1 MSFFDELKRR
11 NVLRVAAAYVVAAWL
26 VIQVVETIFPAFGF
40 GDAAIRIVVIV
51 LTIGLAPIVI
61 LAWAFELTPEGL
73 MLDKDVDRSRSITT
87 RTGKKLDRIIMAVL
101 ALALGYFAFDKFVLS
116 ESREASIAETAHQ
129 EGRTEALVESYG
141 DKSIAV
147 LSFADMSPEGDQEYF
162 SDGIA
167 EELLNRLTKVPDLR
181 VISRSSSFS
190 FKGQNLEIPEIARRL
205 KVAHILEGSVR
216 KSGNRVRITAQLI
229 EARSDTHLW
238 SETYDR
244 QLEDVFTIESEVAQ
258 KVVAALQ
265 IQLLDDEIEQ
275 LAKQPTANV
284 AAYQLYLKGRYFWN
298 KRTEEN
304 IEKALNYF
312 QRAAELDPGFALAY
326 TGIGDVWIFRGWYSV
341 LLPKETFPKAKAA
354 VVQALAFDETLAE
367 AHTSRAHIYLEFDYD
382 WGAAESEYL
391 RAIELNP
398 RYPIA
403 HHWYGGYLS
412 AMGRHDEALR
422 QAYEAR
428 ELSPLSLIINTW
440 VGLRFYFAGRYE
452 MAIEEYQKALELDP
466 EFAPA
471 HWHLGWAF
479 EQTDQHAAAIAS
491 AKRAIAISGNPIYLA
506 SLGHSY
512 AKAGDDEKARQI
524 LGQLKQVS
532 LTQHVSAYHIAVIHA
547 ALGDTDESFEWLE
560 RAYVERSPWIGYMMV
575 DPRLDP
581 LRSHPGFDSLLRQAG
596 LNF

>member
-1 MSFFDELKRR
+1 MSFFAELRRR

-40 GDAAIRIVVIV
+40 SDGAIRIVIII
-51 LTIGLAPIVI
+51 LGIGLVPVLII
-61 LAWAFELTPEGL
+61 AWAFEITPEGL
-73 MLDKDVDRSRSITT
+73 KLDRDVDRSQSHASQK
-87 RTGKKLDRIIMAVL
+87 GKSLDRIIMVVL
-101 ALALGYFAFDKFVLS
+101 ALALAYFAFDKFVLS

-147 LSFADMSPEGDQEYF
+147 LSFVDMSPDGDQEYF

-167 EELLNRLTKVPDLR
+167 EELLNRLTKIPELR
-181 VISRSSSFS
+181 VISRSSAFS

-205 KVAHILEGSVR
+205 NVAHILEGSVR
-216 KSGNRVRITAQLI
+216 KSGDRVRITAQLI

-244 QLEDVFTIESEVAQ
+244 QLKDVFAIESEVAQ

-265 IQLLDDEIEQ
+265 IQLLNAERKQ
-275 LAKQPTANV
+275 LAKQPTANI
-284 AAYQLYLKGRYFWN
+284 AAYQFYLKGRYFWN
-298 KRTEEN
+298 KRTEKN
-304 IEKALNYF
+304 IEKALDYF
-312 QRAAELDPGFALAY
+312 QQAIELDPSYALAY
-326 TGIGDVWIFRGWYSV
+326 AGIGDVWIFRGWYSV
-341 LLPKETFPKAKAA
+341 LLPKETFPQAKAA
-354 VVQALAFDETLAE
+354 VVKALAFDETLAE
-367 AHTSRAHIYLEFDYD
+367 AHTSRAHIYLEFDHD

-391 RAIELNP
+391 RAIELNA

-440 VGLRFYFAGRYE
+440 VGLRYYFAGRYE
-452 MAIEEYQKALELDP
+452 MAIQEYQKALELDP
-466 EFAPA
+466 NFAPA

-479 EQTDQHAAAIAS
+479 EQSDQHAAAVAS
-491 AKRAIAISGNPIYLA
+491 AERAIAISGNPIYLA

-512 AKAGDDEKARQI
+512 AKAGNDEEARQV
-524 LGQLKQVS
+524 LGELKQAA
-532 LTQHVSAYHIAVIHA
+532 LTQHVSAYHTAVIHA
-547 ALGDTDESFEWLE
+547 ALGDMDESFGWLE
-560 RAYVERSPWIGYMMV
+560 RAYAERSPWIGYMRV

-581 LRSHPGFDSLLRQAG
+581 LRSHSGFDSLLRQAG
-596 LNF
+596 LDF